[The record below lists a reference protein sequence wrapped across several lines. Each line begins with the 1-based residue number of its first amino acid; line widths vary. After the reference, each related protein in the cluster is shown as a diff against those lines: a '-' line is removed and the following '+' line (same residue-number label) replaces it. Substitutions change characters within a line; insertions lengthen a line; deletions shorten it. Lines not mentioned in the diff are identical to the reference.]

1 MVMMGLICILSIFF
15 DFSFLGLAVDLFLLS
30 YLVELLFCYFWYLIS
45 EMSTS
50 KNYKRHEKLF
60 NENYT
65 YRYNRREK
73 DTVYYICVVSG
84 CTGRA
89 AVYASG
95 LIKVTKEHDCIPCV
109 IDQSVI
115 KIKELYYSR
124 MY

>member
-30 YLVELLFCYFWYLIS
+30 YLVELLFCYFWYLIF

-50 KNYKRHEKLF
+50 KNYKCHEKLF

-84 CTGRA
+84 CTDRA

-95 LIKVTKEHDCIPCV
+95 LIKD
-109 IDQSVI
+109 
-115 KIKELYYSR
+115 
-124 MY
+124 